1 MKQGIINTD
10 RRFYFRLAFFSCP
23 LNSPL
28 SHVFLVY
35 RDVVIDDVYDD
46 LFFSYLTDFSYF
58 PLKIVFRKLLDTV
71 RTGKK

>member
-35 RDVVIDDVYDD
+35 RDVVVIDDVYNKSKTIH
-46 LFFSYLTDFSYF
+46 LILRMIYFSV
-58 PLKIVFRKLLDTV
+58 I
-71 RTGKK
+71 